1 MGAPKA
7 IKQVHYFSGERN
19 ITTTTTT
26 IISMMA
32 SDGNAVVSFY
42 LWVGL
47 ARLHTAMY
55 GLVG

>member
-7 IKQVHYFSGERN
+7 IKQVHYFSGEQN
-19 ITTTTTT
+19 ITTTTI